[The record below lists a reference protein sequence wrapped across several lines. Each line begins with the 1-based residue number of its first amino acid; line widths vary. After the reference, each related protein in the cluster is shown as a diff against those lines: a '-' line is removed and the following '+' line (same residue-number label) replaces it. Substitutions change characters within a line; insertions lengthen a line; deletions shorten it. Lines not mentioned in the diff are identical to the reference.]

1 MITRDFFG
9 RFDGKDVEIF
19 TIKNSGGAYV
29 ELISYGCAVR
39 SICVP
44 DRDGKL
50 VDVCL
55 GYDTLEEYTSQDA
68 CLGAVIGRH
77 ANRIGG
83 AKFVLNGIEYP
94 LAVNNG
100 PNNLHGGNKGFDKY
114 IWDAEIVGESVVF
127 SRISKDMEEGFPGE
141 MKVTATYSFTDENE
155 LVLSY
160 SAVCDKDTV
169 CAMTNHSYFNLGGHD
184 SGVVYDTLLKINADE
199 FTENDENCLPTGKIF
214 KVEGTPFDFREEK
227 AIGKDI
233 DLDDI
238 NLKNGKGYDHN
249 FVLRGEGMK
258 VAAVAFSEK
267 TGIEMV
273 TKTTQP
279 GVQLYTANFL
289 SERKAKGGKLYN
301 ERHGFCLETQTF
313 PNGMAIPHFPKPI
326 LRKGEEYKETVCYK
340 FNVR

>member
-1 MITRDFFG
+1 MITKGFFG
-9 RFDGKDVEIF
+9 SFDGSDVEIF
-19 TIKNSGGAYV
+19 TIKNKNGAYV
-29 ELISYGCAVR
+29 ELIGYGAAIR

-55 GYDTLEEYTSQDA
+55 GYDTLEEYTDQTG
-68 CLGAVIGRH
+68 CLGSVIGRH
-77 ANRIGG
+77 ANRLGG
-83 AKFVLNGIEYP
+83 AEFTLNDVVYKLE
-94 LAVNNG
+94 ANNG
-100 PNNLHGGNKGFDKY
+100 PNNLHGGSKGFDKRV
-114 IWDAEIVGESVVF
+114 WDGEIVGDSVIF
-127 SRISKDMEEGFPGE
+127 SRVSEDMEEGFPGRAE
-141 MKVTATYSFTDENE
+141 VKAIYTFSDDNELKLTYS
-155 LVLSY
+155 V
-160 SAVCDKDTV
+160 VCDKDTV
-169 CAMTNHSYFNLGGHD
+169 CAMTNHCYFNLDGHD
-184 SGVVYDTLLKINADE
+184 AGLVYDTLLKINADE

-233 DLDDI
+233 ETDDI

-249 FVLRGEGMK
+249 FVLKGEGMK
-258 VAAVAFSEK
+258 VAAVAFSKK

-289 SERKAKGGKLYN
+289 GDRKAKGGKRYDK
-301 ERHGFCLETQTF
+301 RFGFCLETQSF
-313 PNGMAIPHFPKPI
+313 PNGMKIEHFKKPI
-326 LRKGEEYKETVCYK
+326 LRKGEEYSETVCYK